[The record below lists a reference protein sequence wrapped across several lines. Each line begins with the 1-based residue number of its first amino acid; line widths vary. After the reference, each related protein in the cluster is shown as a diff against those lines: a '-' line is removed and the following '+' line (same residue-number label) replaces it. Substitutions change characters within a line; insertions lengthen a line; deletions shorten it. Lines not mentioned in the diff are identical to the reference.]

1 VNAPRY
7 DLAIVGAG
15 IVGLAH
21 ALAAAR
27 AGLRVLVV
35 DRDDRANGASVR
47 NFGFITVS
55 GQSAGTVWQ
64 RARRSRDIWLDVAAA
79 AHIPIVHRN
88 ECLIVHCS
96 EALHVLEQ
104 FVATEMGAQ
113 CELMSQAELA
123 RRVPMARRNGV
134 AGALWSP
141 HELRVE
147 ARTAIPALASYL
159 ESRLGVTFARAT
171 NVWSIATP
179 KIETSG
185 KTFYADR
192 VVVAPGAELVSLFP
206 EAFSSHKV
214 RLCKL
219 HMLRLEPQPRDWHLP
234 AAIMSDFGLIRYP
247 GFSAQPAAN
256 ALRRLLTENAPEIV
270 AFGIHLIAVQSSN
283 GTLVIGDSHEYGV
296 TLDPFFLS
304 KVEAAI
310 LWIAETVLRIP
321 NRRVVERWIGLYPQ
335 SESCESL
342 VYAPEPNTRVVAI
355 TTGNGMSTAF
365 ALAEEVIG
373 ELCAAQADRPAT
385 MKLAAKI

>member
-1 VNAPRY
+1 MTALRY

-21 ALAAAR
+21 AFAAAR
-27 AGLRVLVV
+27 AGLRVVV
-35 DRDDRANGASVR
+35 LDRDDRANGASVR

-64 RARRSRDIWLDVAAA
+64 RARRSRDVWLEVAEA
-79 AHIPIVHRN
+79 AHIPVVHRN
-88 ECLIVHCS
+88 ECVIVHSS
-96 EALHVLEQ
+96 EAVDVLRQ
-104 FVATEMGAQ
+104 FIATEMGVG
-113 CELMSQAELA
+113 CELIAQAALEQ
-123 RRVPMARRNGV
+123 RVPMVRMNGV

-147 ARTAIPALASYL
+147 ARTAMPALASYL
-159 ESRLGVTFARAT
+159 ESRLGVTFARGT
-171 NVWSIATP
+171 HVRSIATP
-179 KIETSG
+179 EIETSG

-192 VVVAPGAELVSLFP
+192 VVVAPGADLISLFP
-206 EAFSSHKV
+206 EVFSSHRV

-270 AFGIHLIAVQSSN
+270 AFGIHLIAVQSSD
-283 GTLVIGDSHEYGV
+283 GTLVIGDSHEYGS
-296 TLDPFFLS
+296 TLDPFFS
-304 KVEAAI
+304 SRVEAAI
-310 LWIAETVLRIP
+310 LRLAETVLRIP
-321 NRRVVERWIGLYPQ
+321 NRKVVERWIGLYPQ
-335 SESCESL
+335 SESCETL
-342 VYAPEPNTRVVAI
+342 VYAPEPNTRVVAV
-355 TTGNGMSTAF
+355 TTGNGMSTSF

-373 ELCAAQADRPAT
+373 ELCAAQAGTPGT
-385 MKLAAKI
+385 MKLGAEI